1 MTEKKVKIYRKGG
14 KLPSER
20 KRKTVLKYHL

>member
-1 MTEKKVKIYRKGG
+1 MTGKKDKIYRKGG

-20 KRKTVLKYHL
+20 KRKTMLEYHL

>member
-1 MTEKKVKIYRKGG
+1 MTGKQDKIYRKGG
-14 KLPSER
+14 KLQSER

>member
-1 MTEKKVKIYRKGG
+1 MTKKKDKIYRKGG

>member
-1 MTEKKVKIYRKGG
+1 MTEEKDKIYKKGG